1 MCDGIPSLFQKM
13 SPNSNMAKSLTM
25 SRLMASYVLQDG
37 LGPLLSQWLAT
48 TLKRLKGTFTKIF
61 DETSTHQN
69 RKRMHILLFWDKDE
83 NKVVT
88 KYDCAMSERQ
98 RHI

>member
-1 MCDGIPSLFQKM
+1 
-13 SPNSNMAKSLTM
+13 MAKSLTM

-48 TLKRLKGTFTKIF
+48 TLKKSKGTFAKIF

-69 RKRMHILLFWDKDE
+69 RKQMDILLRFWDKDK
-83 NKVVT
+83 NQVVT
-88 KYDCAMSERQ
+88 KYDCDKI
-98 RHI
+98 HL